1 MMLEMQICRQEVIEE
16 VQQLKESF
24 TRMADMTRR
33 TNYNQENLA
42 FLEIADR
49 DEGNADDDSDS
60 LTSDEEVEER
70 HYLFR

>member
-1 MMLEMQICRQEVIEE
+1 MLEMQICRQEVIEE

-24 TRMADMTRR
+24 TRMTDMNRG

-49 DEGNADDDSDS
+49 DEANGDDDSES
-60 LTSDEEVEER
+60 LTSEEEAEDR